1 MGEIEA
7 AEKRLE
13 SWVGAE
19 GVPVP
24 GDSEMG
30 GGSFVGIDGPF
41 EPGQSK
47 IVLAGVGVEA
57 GNADAGDMGML
68 GTCGEHVARA
78 LHGFAVARSGKTGME
93 RVDGFVIR
101 QYFKEADGF
110 RIGFLVHV
118 LFEVGTPE
126 AQVGGREIGIRSE
139 NVLEIFDGLIVTAKV
154 DEVPAVEGAPKIVHG
169 VESKALVDLDVPFGV
184 AMEGDQKVRVHKV
197 SDGAAGINLDGAL
210 KVALGRGPVMV
221 KLERN
226 VGETDVRLGERRIEF
241 KRFEGVGFGFIEN
254 FRGSEIASIGAHEP
268 DIGETGI
275 GEGEVGI
282 FFESKLEVAFGFF
295 NAGLGKLEIV
305 GSPFKV
311 GLIGFRVDG
320 AR

>member
-13 SWVGAE
+13 SGVGAE

-57 GNADAGDMGML
+57 GDADAGDMGML

-126 AQVGGREIGIRSE
+126 AQVGGREIRIRSE
-139 NVLEIFDGLIVTAKV
+139 NVLEIFDGLLVTAKV

-169 VESKALVDLDVPFGV
+169 VESKALVDFDVPFGV
-184 AMEGDQKVRVHKV
+184 AMEGDQNIGVHKV
-197 SDGAAGINLDGAL
+197 SDGAAGVDLDGAL
-210 KVALGRGPVMV
+210 KVAFGGGPVVV
-221 KLERN
+221 KVEGN
-226 VGETDVRLGERRIEF
+226 IGEADMGLGQRRIKFES
-241 KRFEGVGFGFIEN
+241 FEGVSFGFIEN

-275 GEGEVGI
+275 GEGVVGI
-282 FFESKLEVAFGFF
+282 FLESKPEVVFGFF
-295 NAGLGKLEIV
+295 IAGLGNLKPV
-305 GSPFKV
+305 GPAFEV
-311 GLIGFRVDG
+311 GLVRFRIDRAG
-320 AR
+320 